1 MNRELP
7 ANLWTF
13 WKPIMFIFRDFDI
26 EIWIFKGMMGICR
39 VERLFVFGKGIMTK
53 MNRDLSANSW
63 VFWEP
68 IIFIFRDFDI
78 EIWIFKGVMGICCV
92 RVKRLFVFGK
102 EIMSKMNRELPANS

>member
-39 VERLFVFGKGIMTK
+39 VRVERLFVF
-53 MNRDLSANSW
+53 
-63 VFWEP
+63 E
-68 IIFIFRDFDI
+68 
-78 EIWIFKGVMGICCV
+78 
-92 RVKRLFVFGK
+92 K
-102 EIMSKMNRELPANS
+102 EIISNE